1 MKVGASSAEAP
12 LAPPQS
18 SKTDGAWP
26 RPLIGW
32 LVVSALCVAYCISFI
47 DRYLLTLLVEP
58 VKQDLGLSDTEVGLL
73 QGAAF
78 GLFYAVAGIPMGIIV
93 DRGSRRATIAVGMFV
108 WTSMTTVSA
117 FASSFWHLFVARMGV
132 GLGEAALSPAAV
144 SLISDYFPPHKRGR
158 AISVFMTGACVGSG
172 LAIMIGGAV
181 VGLTRG
187 SAPIELPLIGIL
199 RPWQAAFF
207 IVGLPGVLMSFL
219 FMAVPEPG
227 RRGLA
232 AASPGVQ
239 ASSFWRFLVERRR
252 LIALHFAGMAGSSIC
267 AYGFTS
273 WTPVYF
279 IRVHGWT
286 PEHVGAALGPVVLV
300 GLTAGMLVGGALADR
315 RLKRGDAAAPLRIAA
330 WSLTLLAVS
339 APVATQFDHPAAVL
353 VALGLLNFAVSA
365 PAGVSLTALAS
376 VAPNEL
382 RGRLSALYL
391 FTISVA
397 GFGIGPTFVGYLND
411 VLFVGADGVRHS
423 LSVLGLIFGPLAAL
437 MLALAVAPYRVAL
450 RHPLLAGRGG

>member
-1 MKVGASSAEAP
+1 MEQQDPRHGSGS
-12 LAPPQS
+12 
-18 SKTDGAWP
+18 DGAWP
-26 RPLIGW
+26 RPLLGW

-78 GLFYAVAGIPMGIIV
+78 GLFYAVAGIPMGMVV
-93 DRGSRRATIAVGMFV
+93 DRGSRRVTIAVGMFV
-108 WTSMTTVSA
+108 WTSMTALSA
-117 FASSFWHLFVARMGV
+117 FASKFSHLFVTRMGV

-181 VGLTRG
+181 VGFTRG
-187 SAPIELPLIGIL
+187 SEPIELPLVGVL

-219 FMAVPEPG
+219 FLAVPEPK

-232 AASPGVQ
+232 GPSTGAAT
-239 ASSFWRFLVERRR
+239 SSFWRFLTDRKQ
-252 LIALHFAGMAGSSIC
+252 LLALHFAGMAGSSIC

-279 IRVHGWT
+279 MRVYGWT
-286 PEHVGAALGPVVLV
+286 PEQVGAALGPVVLV
-300 GLTAGMLVGGALADR
+300 GLTSGMLVGGAVADR
-315 RLKRGDAAAPLRIAA
+315 WLKKGDTAAPMRTAA

-339 APVATQFDHPAAVL
+339 APLATQLGHPLAVL
-353 VALGLLNFAVSA
+353 LALGVLNFAVSA
-365 PAGVSLTALAS
+365 PAGVSLTAIAS
-376 VAPNEL
+376 MAPNEF
-382 RGRLSALYL
+382 RGRISAIYL

-411 VLFVGADGVRHS
+411 VLFTTADGIRHS
-423 LSVLGLIFGPLAAL
+423 LSVLGLIFGPMAAL
-437 MLALAVAPYRVAL
+437 MLALAIRPYRSAL
-450 RHPLLAGRGG
+450 RHPLLEGRSA